1 MDTILVC
8 SFTTLKKL
16 YNHIENLKSNYDI
29 VTKRIFVFENV
40 DNIYELFCT
49 FNIPSDSK
57 LEKGMIPIHRKSQT
71 NTLYTINSLNIIV
84 SRMNN
89 GVVSDNVDV
98 PWENYRNTIL
108 LTDRDGGLKEIQID
122 LNQIINIKH

>member
-40 DNIYELFCT
+40 DNIHELFCT